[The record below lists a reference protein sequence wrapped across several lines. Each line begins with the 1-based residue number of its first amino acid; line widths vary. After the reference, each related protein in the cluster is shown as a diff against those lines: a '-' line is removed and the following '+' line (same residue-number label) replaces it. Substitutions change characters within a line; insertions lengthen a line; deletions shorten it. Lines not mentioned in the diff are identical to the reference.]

1 MKYSLEHGNNN
12 YRFFFV
18 HITSLVVALDPWCV
32 PNRAAGVLS
41 SGVAAAIVLVLWF
54 TLLERGLHACI
65 SSAAVTCS
73 CILLNKAK
81 L

>member
-41 SGVAAAIVLVLWF
+41 SGVAAAIFFSGSLCWKGGCMRVY
-54 TLLERGLHACI
+54 LLQL
-65 SSAAVTCS
+65 
-73 CILLNKAK
+73 
-81 L
+81 